1 MLARVMK
8 IATGVAL
15 LAGGAVVGLTITS
28 SAGVIGMGRGFLGSV
43 TEAEAAVTT
52 VATDRGWAKVQPTMR
67 AAEPTEG
74 ARELAFLA
82 KVLPWSSVEIDV
94 TIAPRDDGAQV
105 DVYGHAGMA
114 KEMVRGLD
122 ERYPVK

>member
-1 MLARVMK
+1 MLARVTK
-8 IATGVAL
+8 IATGVVL
-15 LAGGAVVGLTITS
+15 LAAGAMVGLTITS

-52 VATDRGWAKVQPTMR
+52 LATELGWAKVQPTMH
-67 AAEPTEG
+67 AAAPTEG

-82 KVLPWSSVEIDV
+82 KILPWSSVEIDV
-94 TIAPRDDGAQV
+94 TIAPVDDGAQV
-105 DVYGHAGMA
+105 DVGGHAGMV
-114 KEMVRGLD
+114 KELVRGLD